1 MNVFKYLYTVN
12 YSNLLNIPIRCS
24 KVLKNCKYLF
34 SQPANRSQPSTPSVH
49 LSIRPPSPTPPAKS
63 HNEDHLEKSEFF
75 IWFSVAKPHIT
86 VCKAPKQSPA
96 NHYTIMI
103 YRYNSAKLFELESKA
118 NCWTDLV
125 KFRHNLQ
132 VAFFCQGSGSSI
144 RIQDQWSGPSIKIR
158 PLPYSAPNT
167 GSQFAKGSC
176 CMKMLFGCIL
186 DLVQVWKCILDLL
199 LSWPLPVSPL
209 HWGTS
214 TSAHLN
220 IS

>member
-63 HNEDHLEKSEFF
+63 HNEDHLEKSESF
-75 IWFSVAKPHIT
+75 IYLAKPHIT

-144 RIQDQWSGPSIKIR
+144 RIQDQ
-158 PLPYSAPNT
+158 
-167 GSQFAKGSC
+167 
-176 CMKMLFGCIL
+176 
-186 DLVQVWKCILDLL
+186 
-199 LSWPLPVSPL
+199 
-209 HWGTS
+209 
-214 TSAHLN
+214 
-220 IS
+220 